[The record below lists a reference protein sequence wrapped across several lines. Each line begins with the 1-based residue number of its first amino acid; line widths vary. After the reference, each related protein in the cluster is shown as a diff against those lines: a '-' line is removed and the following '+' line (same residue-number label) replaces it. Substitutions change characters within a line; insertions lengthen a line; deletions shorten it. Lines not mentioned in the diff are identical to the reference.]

1 MQHLHHID
9 QLSLESCS
17 LTIGSFDGVHKGHQ
31 GLVKA
36 LVAQARE
43 ANDPSVVLT
52 FFPHP
57 SVVLRGRKPAFYI
70 NTPEEKAQ
78 LLGELGVDIVIT
90 HPFDLELSQ
99 VSAQE
104 FLNQIHTRCGFRNL
118 WVGEDF
124 ALGHNRRGDRFFLKR
139 EGQARG
145 FQLHQIQPVMVSG
158 EIVSSTRVR
167 EALRSGDV
175 ARVESYLGRPFEV
188 PGKVIEGAGRGQGLG
203 FPTANLEIWEE
214 RAFPRT
220 GVYACIAEVDGQRWK
235 AVTNIGV
242 RPTFNS
248 DEVSPTVEAHL
259 LQFSGD
265 LYGKEIRLAFIARL
279 RDERRFAGPE
289 ALMERI
295 QVDILRAEEVLVGR
309 WEGSNER

>member
-1 MQHLHHID
+1 MQHLHNID

-17 LTIGSFDGVHKGHQ
+17 LTIGSFDGVHQGHQ
-31 GLVKA
+31 ALVKE
-36 LVAQARE
+36 LVAQAHK
-43 ANDPSVVLT
+43 AHDPSVVLT

-78 LLGELGVDIVIT
+78 LLGALGVNVIVT
-90 HPFDLELSQ
+90 HPFDLELSR
-99 VSAQE
+99 VSAE
-104 FLNQIHTRCGFRNL
+104 DFLSLIHARCGFRNL

-124 ALGHNRRGDRFFLKR
+124 ALGHNRRGDRFFLER
-139 EGQARG
+139 EGQERG
-145 FQLHQIQPVMVSG
+145 FQLHQIKPVMVSG

-188 PGKVIEGAGRGQGLG
+188 PGKVVQGAGRGQGLG

-214 RAFPRT
+214 RAFPRK
-220 GVYACIAEVDGQRWK
+220 GVYACIAEVDGRHWK

-259 LQFSGD
+259 LEFSGD

-295 QVDILRAEEVLVGR
+295 QVDILRAEEMLAGR
-309 WEGSNER
+309 

>member
-1 MQHLHHID
+1 MQHLLHID

-31 GLVKA
+31 ALVKE
-36 LVAQARE
+36 LVSQARE
-43 ANDPSVVLT
+43 VHDTSVVLT

-78 LLGELGVDIVIT
+78 LLGALGVDVVVT
-90 HPFDLELSQ
+90 HPFDLKLSRVSAEDFLSQ
-99 VSAQE
+99 LHV
-104 FLNQIHTRCGFRNL
+104 RCGFRNL

-124 ALGHNRRGDRFFLKR
+124 VLGHNRRGDRFFLER
-139 EGQARG
+139 EGQERG
-145 FQLHQIQPVMVSG
+145 FQLHQIKPVMVSG

-188 PGKVIEGAGRGQGLG
+188 PGKVVQGAGRGQGLG

-214 RAFPRT
+214 RAFPRK
-220 GVYACIAEVDGQRWK
+220 GVYACMAEVDGRRWK

-259 LQFSGD
+259 LEFSGD

-295 QVDILRAEEVLVGR
+295 QVDILRAEEMLAGR
-309 WEGSNER
+309 

>member
-1 MQHLHHID
+1 MQHLLHID

-31 GLVKA
+31 ALVKE

-43 ANDPSVVLT
+43 VHDTSVVLT

-78 LLGELGVDIVIT
+78 LLGALGVDVVVT
-90 HPFDLELSQ
+90 HPFDLKLSRVSAEDFLSQ
-99 VSAQE
+99 LHV
-104 FLNQIHTRCGFRNL
+104 RCGFRNL

-124 ALGHNRRGDRFFLKR
+124 VLGHNRRGDRFFLER
-139 EGQARG
+139 EGQERG
-145 FQLHQIQPVMVSG
+145 FQLHQIKPVMVSG

-188 PGKVIEGAGRGQGLG
+188 PGKVVQGAGRGQGLG

-214 RAFPRT
+214 RAFPRK
-220 GVYACIAEVDGQRWK
+220 GVYACMAEVDGRRWK

-259 LQFSGD
+259 LEFSGD

-295 QVDILRAEEVLVGR
+295 QVDILRAEEMLAGR
-309 WEGSNER
+309 